1 MNNQICYNIWK
12 VFYLVK
18 AFAFVLYVIPAII
31 IKNLIGVIAA
41 IFGVIP
47 LVDLLVLTLLTIV
60 WFVLLVPL
68 FIFAGLSKIPG
79 VGFIFAAIG
88 IPVAVLINMIF
99 DCLPSFARLRDPS
112 DIDAR
117 AYWRKS
123 IIIESYPFCIEFSQM
138 DTQDPKSPQFYK
150 ILDFFK
156 TQYPLNLFL
165 TEFSTDKKEVVDSS
179 PEKEE
184 VTESGKITD
193 KKEVVGSSPE
203 KEEITES
210 GKIKEESLYN
220 FLALLKKGDDEF
232 SNFMA
237 PYVTGYFNNIKIFDE
252 KKISKIFWCFEK
264 YFSYVIVSARQHD
277 ETKSKLMLEEA
288 VLFAD
293 AFLRTE
299 LILSDSDRKKLAN
312 FLHKKCNL
320 VTAIIV
326 EFFIGV
332 NEGDQLFMSLV
343 RSKKSEKP
351 KTFSECV
358 CKILADNWLKDT
370 NNTSTQISK
379 NENNEKLKY
388 KNKTVDDFHF
398 FPNPDFAL
406 TGSRSKPEEVRQ
418 MTNAIEGMQHKAKE
432 QKDEEQFDLFVAAAL
447 GLILAVVAFLVIG
460 FTAY

>member
-12 VFYLVK
+12 VFYSVK
-18 AFAFVLYVIPAII
+18 AFALFLYFIPAII

-88 IPVAVLINMIF
+88 IPVAVLVNMIF
-99 DCLPSFARLRDPS
+99 NCLPSFARLHDPS
-112 DIDAR
+112 DTDAR

-156 TQYPLNLFL
+156 TQFPLNLFL

-179 PEKEE
+179 PKKEE
-184 VTESGKITD
+184 V
-193 KKEVVGSSPE
+193 
-203 KEEITES
+203 TES

-252 KKISKIFWCFEK
+252 KKISKIFYVFEV
-264 YFSYVIVSARQHD
+264 YLSYIIKSAQQTD
-277 ETKSKLMLEEA
+277 EDNRAIKTALQGIDFLPLSESDAIKFEDFFHSKS
-288 VLFAD
+288 F
-293 AFLRTE
+293 
-299 LILSDSDRKKLAN
+299 LILQLM
-312 FLHKKCNL
+312 
-320 VTAIIV
+320 T
-326 EFFIGV
+326 EFFVYLNSGDKSFIG
-332 NEGDQLFMSLV
+332 FIIST
-343 RSKKSEKP
+343 KSEKP

-358 CKILADNWLKDT
+358 CKVFAENWLKEYI
-370 NNTSTQISK
+370 STQVSK
-379 NENNEKLKY
+379 NENVEKQK
-388 KNKTVDDFHF
+388 KSTFDFHC
-398 FPNPDFAL
+398 PDPDFAL
-406 TGSRSKPEEVRQ
+406 TSSKMEPEEVRQ
-418 MTNAIEGMQHKAKE
+418 RVNAIEGMQRKAKE
-432 QKDEEQFDLFVAAAL
+432 QEDEDQFDLFVIAL
-447 GLILAVVAFLVIG
+447 VGLLIAVIGLLVIG
-460 FTAY
+460 FTSY

>member
-12 VFYLVK
+12 IFYSVK
-18 AFAFVLYVIPAII
+18 TFALFLSFIPAII
-31 IKNLIGVIAA
+31 IKNVIGVIA
-41 IFGVIP
+41 VIP
-47 LVDLLVLTLLTIV
+47 LVNLLIIS
-60 WFVLLVPL
+60 LVSILWLILQAPL

-79 VGFIFAAIG
+79 VGFVFAAIG
-88 IPVAVLINMIF
+88 IPVAVLVNMIF
-99 DCLPSFARLRDPS
+99 NCLPSFARLRDPS

-123 IIIESYPFCIEFSQM
+123 IIVESYPFCIEFSQM

-156 TQYPLNLFL
+156 TQHPLNLFL

-184 VTESGKITD
+184 VTESGKI
-193 KKEVVGSSPE
+193 
-203 KEEITES
+203 
-210 GKIKEESLYN
+210 KEESLYN
-220 FLALLKKGDDEF
+220 FLALLKKGDHEF
-232 SNFMA
+232 AVFIS
-237 PYVTGYFNNIKIFDE
+237 PYLIRYFTTKIGDFSDKDIKIGE
-252 KKISKIFWCFEK
+252 EVSRRIFWCFEK

-312 FLHKKCNL
+312 FLHEKCNL

-332 NEGDQLFMSLV
+332 NKGDELLMSLV

-351 KTFSECV
+351 TTFSECV
-358 CKILADNWLKDT
+358 CKILADNWLQDT

-388 KNKTVDDFHF
+388 KNKTVDDDFHC
-398 FPNPDFAL
+398 PDPDFAL
-406 TGSRSKPEEVRQ
+406 TGPRLKPEEVCQRV
-418 MTNAIEGMQHKAKE
+418 NAIEEMQRKAKE
-432 QKDEEQFDLFVAAAL
+432 KKDDELFLLFVIATFVTM
-447 GLILAVVAFLVIG
+447 LAIMVFCAI
-460 FTAY
+460 TMC